1 MTAASAGPA
10 TFLLEDGTF
19 KTASKGMSQVRD
31 TTWIYKALVE
41 KLPGPKVHNKA
52 YKMCVGRATVLS
64 FETDDVVYKDEV
76 WTIESIQPRMLAEWR
91 GLSVLIKTRQQM
103 PPFVVPVNRI
113 MQQDNVSI
121 EELEPF

>member
-1 MTAASAGPA
+1 M
-10 TFLLEDGTF
+10 
-19 KTASKGMSQVRD
+19 
-31 TTWIYKALVE
+31 
-41 KLPGPKVHNKA
+41 
-52 YKMCVGRATVLS
+52 LS
-64 FETDDVVYKDEV
+64 FEIDDAVYKDEV

-121 EELEPF
+121 EELKLF